1 VRHIYDEAEN
11 QILLNA
17 YTYIQLEIF
26 SEIRLDRFQQSVNQV
41 DGVSIQDYNTKTD
54 KVTFNIDRISL
65 SQITDIVQRYEE
77 ATGVNMYSD
86 TMRVTSK
93 MITQGRLSGLD
104 TVVRGKGLNP
114 VVSIEIP
121 STTQDY
127 ADFILGRT
135 QYDIK
140 DQEDQSKIIT
150 EPVEDILVSTP
161 SQEYVPFSMNLYR
174 DTQGM
179 GEKELLQSNIYFN
192 SYVVRDIR

>member
-1 VRHIYDEAEN
+1 VRHIYEEAEN

-41 DGVSIQDYNTKTD
+41 DGVSIEDYNTKTD

-65 SQITDIVQRYEE
+65 SQITNIVEKYES

-93 MITQGRLSGLD
+93 MVTEGRFSGLN

-127 ADFILGRT
+127 LDFIMAKT

-140 DQEDQSKIIT
+140 NQENQSKIIT
-150 EPVEDILVSTP
+150 EPVEDVLLSTP
-161 SQEYVPFSMNLYR
+161 SQEYVPFPMNLYR
-174 DTQGM
+174 NTQGM

>member
-1 VRHIYDEAEN
+1 VRHIYEEAEN

-41 DGVSIQDYNTKTD
+41 DGVSIEDYNTKTD

-65 SQITDIVQRYEE
+65 SQITNIVEKYES

-93 MITQGRLSGLD
+93 MVTEGRFSGLN
-104 TVVRGKGLNP
+104 TVARGKALNP

-127 ADFILGRT
+127 LDFIMGKT

-140 DQEDQSKIIT
+140 EQEDQSKIIT
-150 EPVEDILVSTP
+150 QPVEDVLLSTP
-161 SQEYVPFSMNLYR
+161 SKEYVPFPMNLYR
-174 DTQGM
+174 NTQGM

>member
-41 DGVSIQDYNTKTD
+41 NGVSIQDYNTKTD

-161 SQEYVPFSMNLYR
+161 SQEYVPFPMNLYR